1 MMMQSK
7 AVSKLIWQLT
17 RGTECNA
24 YVKMREG
31 VVTFCTSRA
40 PKVLHKN
47 LRGYW
52 YDSPFFLL
60 SLYVGYYSVPS
71 QVPFSVFIVV
81 ELAEMCDEKWVWGTL
96 QVIVFSQK

>member
-1 MMMQSK
+1 MMQSK
-7 AVSKLIWQLT
+7 AVSKLILQ
-17 RGTECNA
+17 RMGGTECNA

-40 PKVLHKN
+40 
-47 LRGYW
+47 RYW

-71 QVPFSVFIVV
+71 QVPFSIFIVV
-81 ELAEMCDEKWVWGTL
+81 ELAEMCDEKWVWDTL